1 MAEKNGGIACCTIC
15 DKIQNG
21 ADLRRI
27 GKIRMRQQPQIRSA
41 VQFDGKNPYQIRLLI
56 RGDAEQGRKSQAGL
70 GGSDNVGVGRTLKHP
85 PRRPC
90 DAVEPAH

>member
-1 MAEKNGGIACCTIC
+1 MAEKNVGIAFGAVG
-15 DKIQNG
+15 DKVQNG

-27 GKIRMRQQPQIRSA
+27 GKIRVRQQPQIRSA
-41 VQFDGKNPYQIRLLI
+41 VQFDGKNPYQIRLVI
-56 RGDAEQGRKSQAGL
+56 RGDAEQGRESQTGL
-70 GGSDNVGVGRTLKHP
+70 GGSDNIGVGRTLKYP

>member
-1 MAEKNGGIACCTIC
+1 MAEKNGGIAFCAIC

-41 VQFDGKNPYQIRLLI
+41 VQFGGKNPHQIRLLI
-56 RGDAEQGRKSQAGL
+56 RGDAEQGRESQTGL
-70 GGSDNVGVGRTLKHP
+70 GRSDNIGVGRTLKYP
-85 PRRPC
+85 PRRPG

>member
-1 MAEKNGGIACCTIC
+1 MAEQNGGIAFGAIG

-56 RGDAEQGRKSQAGL
+56 RGDAEQGRESQTGL
-70 GGSDNVGVGRTLKHP
+70 GGSDNIGVGRTLKYP
-85 PRRPC
+85 PRRPG

>member
-1 MAEKNGGIACCTIC
+1 MTEKNGGIASRAIC

-41 VQFDGKNPYQIRLLI
+41 MQFDGKYAHQIRLLI
-56 RGDAEQGRKSQAGL
+56 RGDAEQGRESQAGL
-70 GGSDNVGVGRTLKHP
+70 GGSDNVGVGRALKYP